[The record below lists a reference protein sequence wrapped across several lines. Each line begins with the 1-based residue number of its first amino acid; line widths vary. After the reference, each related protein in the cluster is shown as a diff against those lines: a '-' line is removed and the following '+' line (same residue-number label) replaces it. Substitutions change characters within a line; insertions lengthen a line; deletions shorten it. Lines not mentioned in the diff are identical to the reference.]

1 MRNTWMFWLC
11 VGLLAA
17 GCGSDDEEQPKAQPK
32 ACSPLEQTGC
42 ETGQVCEEVEGGEPG
57 CYAPVTVVGR
67 VFDTADDAGIE
78 AARVVARDANG
89 AAVSS
94 VAVSAADGK
103 YALRVPVK
111 RRSDGSAVAT
121 SYTLRADAAGYL
133 AFPKAPRVALPV
145 DVSRADTNGEVAN
158 AATEIGLI
166 ALASNTGLGSV
177 SGVVKADNAGGTL
190 VIASAGSGG
199 AATGIADAD
208 GSYVVFNVPAG
219 SVEVRGFASG
229 LELTPET
236 ASVKAGETTKDVDL
250 ELAGEATSVVSGSV
264 QIVNGGGASVT
275 SVILVPELTFDETA
289 LRGEAPRGLRA
300 GDVSGAWAISGV
312 PNGKYVVLAAFEN
325 DGLVRDPDTSIGG
338 TALVR
343 VEVAGADLAISAGF
357 KITGALAVF
366 SPGADGPEAVTGAPT
381 FKWEDDSSEDSYDV
395 TVHDALGALV
405 WQTSGVFDPGGSKP
419 ATVQYAG
426 PSLTSGMYYQ
436 FRAVSIKDGVPIS
449 STEDLKGVFF
459 AE

>member
-1 MRNTWMFWLC
+1 MRSIWISWLC
-11 VGLLAA
+11 AGLVLA
-17 GCGSDDEEQPKAQPK
+17 GCGSDDEQPKQEPK
-32 ACSPLEQTGC
+32 ACSPLAQTGC
-42 ETGQVCEEVEGGEPG
+42 DTGQVCEEVEGAEPG
-57 CYAPVTVVGR
+57 CFAPVSLVGR

-94 VAVSAADGK
+94 VALSEADGR
-103 YALRVPVK
+103 YSLRVPVK
-111 RRSDGSAVAT
+111 RRSDGTAIST

-145 DVSRADTNGEVAN
+145 DVSAADANGEVTN
-158 AATEIGLI
+158 AATDIGLI
-166 ALASNTGLGSV
+166 ALSSSADLGSV

-190 VIASAGSGG
+190 VVASDGSGG

-236 ASVKAGETTKDVDL
+236 ATVAAGETTEDVDL
-250 ELAGEATSVVSGSV
+250 ELAGEATSVVSGNV
-264 QIVNGGGASVT
+264 QIVNGGGASST
-275 SVILVPELTFDETA
+275 SVILVPELTFDPDA
-289 LRGEAPRGLRA
+289 IRGEAPRGLRA
-300 GDVSGAWAISGV
+300 GNVSGAWSIAGV
-312 PNGKYVVLAAFEN
+312 PDGKYVVLAAFEN

-338 TALVR
+338 TELVHI
-343 VEVAGADLAISAGF
+343 EVVGADLTLSQSF

-366 SPGADGPEAVTGAPT
+366 SPGAEGPEGVSGAPV
-381 FKWEDDSSEDSYDV
+381 FEWEDDSSEDGYDV
-395 TVHDALGALV
+395 TVHDALGELV
-405 WQTSGVFDPGGSKP
+405 WQTSGAFDPGGSKP
-419 ATVQYAG
+419 ATVTYAG
-426 PSLTSGMYYQ
+426 PALTPGMYYQ

-459 AE
+459 AQ